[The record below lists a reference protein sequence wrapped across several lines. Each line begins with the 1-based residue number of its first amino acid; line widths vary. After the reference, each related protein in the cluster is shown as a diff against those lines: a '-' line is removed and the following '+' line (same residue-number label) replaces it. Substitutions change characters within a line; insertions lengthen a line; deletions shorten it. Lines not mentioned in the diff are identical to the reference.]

1 MSRFDPPHPGRRHA
15 LAALLAGAA
24 LPLSVRAQETYP
36 ARPVTIVVPW
46 GPGGSGDITARTFA
60 RYFEK
65 RTGQPAVID
74 NKPGA
79 NGIVGSQHLKAA
91 NPDGYSVMMTSN
103 MTHGANTSLYKKLPY
118 DPLRD
123 FQHLGMFG
131 VFGLLLLVP
140 AGSPIKSFADLVAQA
155 KARPDELVL
164 GHFNAST
171 QISAALLRTMG
182 GLPIKDVSYKTIGN
196 AFTDLLGGH
205 IQLVFADY
213 PAANA
218 QITAGK
224 LVPIAV
230 TAAQRT
236 ADYPQVPA
244 IAETFPGYEVITS
257 LGLAAP
263 ANLPR
268 PVVDRINALIVD
280 ALSDPEVRGQ
290 FLKLGY
296 TLRPYSPED
305 TRGFLVDESQKW
317 ARYIQ
322 AAKIEPQ

>member
-1 MSRFDPPHPGRRHA
+1 MKYQATRRHT
-15 LAALLAGAA
+15 LAALIAGAA
-24 LPLSVRAQETYP
+24 LPLSARAQESYP
-36 ARPVTIVVPW
+36 TRPVTIVVPW
-46 GPGGSGDITARTFA
+46 GPGGSGDITARTFGK
-60 RYFEK
+60 YFEK
-65 RTGQPAVID
+65 RTGQPAVIE

-79 NGIVGSQHLKAA
+79 NGILGSQYLKAA
-91 NPDGYSVMMTSN
+91 NPDGYTVMMTSN

-118 DPLRD
+118 DPLHD

-131 VFGLLLLVP
+131 VFGLILLVP
-140 AGSPIKSFADLVAQA
+140 AGSPIKSFADLAAQF

-171 QISAALLRTMG
+171 QISAVLLRTMG

-196 AFTDLLGGH
+196 ALTDLLGGH

-213 PAANA
+213 PAANG
-218 QITAGK
+218 QISSGK

-236 ADYPQVPA
+236 PDYPQVPA
-244 IAETFPGYEVITS
+244 IAEVIPGYEVITS

-263 ANLPR
+263 ANLPK
-268 PVVDRINALIVD
+268 PLIDRINALIID
-280 ALSDPEVRGQ
+280 AQSDAEVRGQ

-296 TLRPYSPED
+296 TLRPYSPD
-305 TRGFLVDESQKW
+305 ATRGFLVYESAKW

-322 AAKIEPQ
+322 SAKIEPQ